1 MPSGEALSSILPS
14 GNLTRGRW
22 DVFFAKTLG
31 GLAGGVYLPGVPAV
45 MVAEFDPTGAR
56 DLVVSGP
63 RILAHELGHSIS
75 LEHVPCTTVG
85 NLMAPGCTT
94 GERTRLTEDQI
105 TFTLRQAGI
114 NRPF

>member
-1 MPSGEALSSILPS
+1 
-14 GNLTRGRW
+14 
-22 DVFFAKTLG
+22 
-31 GLAGGVYLPGVPAV
+31 

-75 LEHVPCTTVG
+75 LEHGPCTTVG

-105 TFTLRQAGI
+105 TFALRQARF